1 MVCVASHLNLLIAYQ
16 GSISVS
22 ARNDSSTSNQNGSAS
37 RAEVH
42 SSPGWTSELVLPCPN
57 SSSPGSAEEVSSR
70 TVIINNE
77 TNSISGSDWIQHK
90 AALRKLEMQL
100 SLEDKEDSYVV
111 AEEVPTNNEHVIFPG
126 IQIVEPDSSANF
138 EDIFNVLDFSGDHT
152 KETGNNPCPSA
163 IDVLK
168 NSGEIIPYA
177 SKTPCTLILS
187 FLRTRREMLKSF
199 LKLVAFAFIFL

>member
-42 SSPGWTSELVLPCPN
+42 SSPGWTSQLVLPCPN

-100 SLEDKEDSYVV
+100 SLEDKEDSYVI

-126 IQIVEPDSSANF
+126 IQTGEPDSSANF
-138 EDIFNVLDFSGDHT
+138 EDIFNVLGFSGDHT
-152 KETGNNPCPSA
+152 KETRTDPCPSA

-168 NSGEIIPYA
+168 NSGEVISYARKIPC
-177 SKTPCTLILS
+177 PCILILS
-187 FLRTRREMLKSF
+187 LLRTG
-199 LKLVAFAFIFL
+199 